1 MIIVQVS
8 EEGAAPRRLEIHK
21 PEVVFGKHGECD
33 VVLTSPKVSRRHA
46 RVFVQNGGLVVE
58 DLKSTNGT
66 MVNGKAVAGKQSL
79 AGGDVIR
86 IAAFELHVES
96 APAKPTAVKADAAP
110 TAPPKAKGSAGA
122 HAESAKKSP
131 APKETDDAL
140 KAKMFWASMESFF
153 KPIWPYI
160 QDPSVSEIM
169 INGPNEI
176 YVEQKGQ
183 LERAPIVFTEEGL
196 RAAVMNV
203 AQYVGKRVNEENPYM
218 DARLPD
224 GSRVAVVLPPCSRKG
239 ASLAIR
245 KFSKEKLTVKDLI
258 RFGSMTEEVVAFVE
272 ICVKLRKNM
281 IVSGGTSSGKTS
293 LLNVISALIP
303 NEQRILVIEDSAE
316 LQLQQDH
323 VLPLESKPPDKNGKG
338 EVTLRE
344 LVRASLRLRPDRI
357 VVGEVRGGEALDLL
371 QAMNTGHS
379 GSLATIHASSPAQT
393 LARLETLTLFS
404 GLDLPIVAIREQVS
418 SAVDMILQAARLQD
432 GSRKVTHVSQVLP
445 LSPEGRYRV
454 QDIYRFT
461 RTGTEN
467 GGKILGEH
475 RAAGNLPTFLEEI
488 ELAGFSLPP
497 ELAKLAADPEVRA
510 RMEHKDSAH

>member
-1 MIIVQVS
+1 MMIVQVS
-8 EEGAAPRRLEIHK
+8 ESESAARRRLEIDK
-21 PEVVFGKHGECD
+21 SEIILGKHADCD
-33 VVLTSPKVSRRHA
+33 VILASAKVSRHHA
-46 RVFVQNGGLVVE
+46 RIFEKNGGLALE

-66 MVNGKAVAGKQSL
+66 VINGEVVSGERSL
-79 AGGDVIR
+79 GGGDVILIGDFEVR
-86 IAAFELHVES
+86 VERAMAKVSPQAKQEPRRPAA
-96 APAKPTAVKADAAP
+96 AAATP
-110 TAPPKAKGSAGA
+110 
-122 HAESAKKSP
+122 E
-131 APKETDDAL
+131 PKETDEVK
-140 KAKMFWASMESFF
+140 KARMFWASMESFF
-153 KPIWPYI
+153 QPIWGYI
-160 QDPSVSEIM
+160 EDPKVSEIM

-176 YVEQKGQ
+176 YVEQKGH
-183 LERAPIVFTEEGL
+183 LERAPITFTEEGL
-196 RAAVMNV
+196 KAAVMNV

-245 KFSKEKLTVKDLI
+245 KFSKEKLKVEDLI
-258 RFGSMTEEVVAFVE
+258 RFDSMNEEVVAFLD

-303 NEQRILVIEDSAE
+303 NDQRILVIEDSAE

-323 VLPLESKPPDKNGKG
+323 VLPLESKPPDKHGKG

-344 LVRASLRLRPDRI
+344 LVKASLRLRPDRI

-379 GSLATIHASSPAQT
+379 GSMATIHASSPAQT
-393 LARLETLTLFS
+393 LSRLETLTLFS

-418 SAVDMILQAARLQD
+418 SAVDIILQAARLQD
-432 GSRKVTHVSQVLP
+432 GARKVTHVTQVLP

-454 QDIYRFT
+454 QDIYRFV
-461 RTGTEN
+461 RTGMEKS
-467 GGKILGEH
+467 KILGEH

-488 ELAGFSLPP
+488 ELAGFTLPP
-497 ELAKLAADPEVRA
+497 GLAALAADPEARG

>member
-1 MIIVQVS
+1 MMTVDVS
-8 EEGAAPRRLEIHK
+8 GEGAPGRRLEIDK
-21 PEVVFGKHGECD
+21 EEIVLGKHSACD
-33 VVLTSPKVSRRHA
+33 VVLTSGKVSRRHA
-46 RVFVQNGGLVVE
+46 RVFRENGNLVVE

-66 MVNGKAVAGKQSL
+66 MVNGKPVSGKRVL
-79 AGGDVIR
+79 ANGDVIG
-86 IAAFELHVES
+86 IDAFEVRIEAAAS
-96 APAKPTAVKADAAP
+96 PPKAPAPKATKAAAPAKPGAGEAA
-110 TAPPKAKGSAGA
+110 AKPP
-122 HAESAKKSP
+122 EP
-131 APKETDDAL
+131 RETDEVK
-140 KAKMFWASMESFF
+140 KARMFWASMESFF
-153 KPIWPYI
+153 APIWPYI
-160 QDPSVSEIM
+160 QNPSVSEIM

-183 LERAPIVFTEEGL
+183 LERAPITFTEEGL

-203 AQYVGKRVNEENPYM
+203 AQYVGKRVSEENPYM

-224 GSRVAVVLPPCSRKG
+224 GSRVAVVMPPCSRKG

-245 KFSKEKLTVKDLI
+245 KFSKEKLTVKDLV
-258 RFGSMTEEVVAFVE
+258 RFGSMTDEVVAFLD
-272 ICVKLRKNM
+272 ICVKLRKNT

-323 VLPLESKPPDKNGKG
+323 VLPLESKPPDKNGRG

-418 SAVDMILQAARLQD
+418 TAVDMILQASRLQD
-432 GSRKVTHVSQVLP
+432 GSRKVTHVTQVLP
-445 LSPEGRYRV
+445 LSPDGRYRV
-454 QDIYRFT
+454 QDIYRFV

-467 GGKILGEH
+467 GKVVGEH
-475 RAAGNLPTFLEEI
+475 RIAGNLPTFLEEI
-488 ELAGFSLPP
+488 ELAGFELPP
-497 ELAKLAADPEVRA
+497 ELAKLAADPEARA

>member
-1 MIIVQVS
+1 MIIVS
-8 EEGAAPRRLEIHK
+8 LSEGAGGAKRLEIDK
-21 PEVVFGKHGECD
+21 QEIVLGKHTECD
-33 VVLTSPKVSRRHA
+33 VVLTSSKVSRRHA
-46 RVFVQNGGLVVE
+46 RVFEQNGGLAIE

-66 MVNGKAVAGKQSL
+66 SVNGKAVAGKQSL
-79 AGGDVIR
+79 AKGDVIR
-86 IAAFELHVES
+86 IDQFELRIEKA
-96 APAKPTAVKADAAP
+96 APAQAVSPDSAAK
-110 TAPPKAKGSAGA
+110 PPKKAAAGDGKPP
-122 HAESAKKSP
+122 E
-131 APKETDDAL
+131 PKETDDV
-140 KAKMFWASMESFF
+140 KKGKMFWASMESFF
-153 KPIWPYI
+153 GPIWPYI
-160 QDPSVSEIM
+160 QDPKVSEIM

-183 LERAPIVFTEEGL
+183 LQRAPITFTEEGL

-203 AQYVGKRVNEENPYM
+203 AQFVGKRVNEETPYM

-258 RFGSMTEEVVAFVE
+258 KFGSMTEEVVAFVE

-281 IVSGGTSSGKTS
+281 IISGGTSSGKTS

-323 VLPLESKPPDKNGKG
+323 VLPLESKPPDKNGRG

-404 GLDLPIVAIREQVS
+404 GLDLPIVAIREQVA
-418 SAVDMILQAARLQD
+418 SAVDMVLQASRLQD
-432 GSRKVTHVSQVLP
+432 GSRKVTHVTQVLP
-445 LSPEGRYRV
+445 LSAEGRYRV
-454 QDIYRFT
+454 QDIYKFQRS
-461 RTGTEN
+461 GSDDK
-467 GGKILGEH
+467 GKITGEH
-475 RAAGNLPTFLEEI
+475 RVAGNLPTFLDEI
-488 ELAGFSLPP
+488 ELAGFRLPP
-497 ELAKLAADPEVRA
+497 ELAKLASDPEARA